1 VVADGVKTDAF
12 FEIVK
17 SQALGPGSAERHGA
31 IDAMAG
37 SIRCFQPSVILFRVR
52 VSLRS
57 SISRIS
63 GTKIGVMPMMHRA
76 SQCECWILQ
85 SMIRVAMFM
94 KALVKAAPMT
104 AMRYDPLV
112 SMGRA

>member
-37 SIRCFQPSVILFRVR
+37 SIRCF
-52 VSLRS
+52 
-57 SISRIS
+57 
-63 GTKIGVMPMMHRA
+63 
-76 SQCECWILQ
+76 
-85 SMIRVAMFM
+85 
-94 KALVKAAPMT
+94 
-104 AMRYDPLV
+104 
-112 SMGRA
+112 